1 MPDRVIVM
9 VCDLDDPKHGELNVL
24 ENHQK
29 AVSMVETLLEAGFEQ
44 ERIRIFNGEE
54 MGMQVVH
61 RPVVALVASS
71 APIRDADPVQVDSR
85 TEETPVEKAPVVA
98 RASSKAKAAVPV
110 EAAAAPFVRN
120 GVRFSTQF
128 RPA

>member
-9 VCDLDDPKHGELNVL
+9 VCDLDDPKHGEINVL
-24 ENHQK
+24 ESHQK

-71 APIRDADPVQVDSR
+71 AVRDADPVQVDSR
-85 TEETPVEKAPVVA
+85 AEETPVEKAPAVT
-98 RASSKAKAAVPV
+98 RASSKAKAAVQV
-110 EAAAAPFVRN
+110 EVVAAPFIRN